1 MMDPQDIPG
10 ISPNVNWGAGMIV
23 IGLKPRGRY
32 KEPCGR
38 ALKICEQI
46 IGTPSLLDKAWQIAK
61 VQGTAKKS
69 IAALV
74 MWLARGRPVSDSRD
88 GVRGGNRPAV
98 DFPELIKIVS
108 DVEQVIQFASA
119 SHGIIKN
126 SADGSDLGNDHIP
139 TREDFENA
147 LRKSGKG
154 ETSVDNILDMMEG
167 DLVKAGYTL
176 HKDWRSIT
184 ENNIHIW
191 SRKNSG

>member
-1 MMDPQDIPG
+1 MDPQDIPG
-10 ISPNVNWGAGMIV
+10 ISPNANWGAGMIA
-23 IGLKPRGRY
+23 IGLKPKGRY

-46 IGTPSLLDKAWQIAK
+46 IVTPSLLDKTWQIAK

-74 MWLARGRPVSDSRD
+74 IWLARGRPVSDSRD
-88 GVRGGNRPAV
+88 GVRGGNGPAV

-108 DVEQVIQFASA
+108 DVEQVIQSASA

-126 SADGSDLGNDHIP
+126 NADGSDLGNDHIP

-147 LRKSGKG
+147 LRKSDKG
-154 ETSVDNILDMMEG
+154 EAAVDNILDMMEG
-167 DLVKAGYTL
+167 DLLKAGYTL

-191 SRKNSG
+191 SRKGSG

>member
-10 ISPNVNWGAGMIV
+10 ISPNANWGAGMIA
-23 IGLKPRGRY
+23 IGLKPKGRY

-46 IGTPSLLDKAWQIAK
+46 IVTPSLLDKTWQIAK

-74 MWLARGRPVSDSRD
+74 IWLARGRPVSDSRD
-88 GVRGGNRPAV
+88 GVRGGNGPAV

-108 DVEQVIQFASA
+108 DVEQVIQSASA

-126 SADGSDLGNDHIP
+126 NADGSDLGNDHIP

-147 LRKSGKG
+147 LRKSDKG
-154 ETSVDNILDMMEG
+154 EAAVDNILDMMEG
-167 DLVKAGYTL
+167 DLLKAGYTL

-191 SRKNSG
+191 SRKGSG